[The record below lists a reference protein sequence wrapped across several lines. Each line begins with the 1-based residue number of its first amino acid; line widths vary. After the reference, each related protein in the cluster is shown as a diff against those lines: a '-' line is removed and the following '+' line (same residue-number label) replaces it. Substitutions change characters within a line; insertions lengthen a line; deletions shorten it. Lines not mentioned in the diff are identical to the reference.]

1 MVVAAIQA
9 PNLNISTQNSMSSH
23 STSLD
28 SMNLDSLVSP
38 SAHDVSAFQSAVQN
52 VIQQSSSASY
62 ANSTFSANSV
72 GGTISKIIDNIQND
86 KRKVADLAAN
96 IGQLGMQGT
105 LDLQESAESLTL
117 GVQFLS
123 KAVTLATKAIDTVVH
138 MQ

>member
-23 STSLD
+23 SID